1 MAGDRDFIPAI
12 ETAKHAGAI
21 LRLVHGHPKTVSDT
35 LFKLV
40 DEKIELS
47 LDFFKQNKIKYKQKK
62 RRDISNELR
71 KRQEDEEKI
80 KIQLEI
86 DTIAKIIESILVNL
100 ISKTSENYIHLS
112 RIGIELNRI
121 EPNWKEKTK
130 IKHLKDVIEQAEE
143 KFKIKVQKKHYYI
156 STAKKVST
164 EKKTKKKEPDS
175 FEKFLIETI
184 TEYLTNS
191 QTKSISIIGLGNLLH
206 KKNPDWK
213 KKFEVKQLKAAL
225 ESLGDKLI
233 ISGEQNSI
241 RIKLP

>member
-1 MAGDRDFIPAI
+1 
-12 ETAKHAGAI
+12 
-21 LRLVHGHPKTVSDT
+21 
-35 LFKLV
+35 
-40 DEKIELS
+40 

-213 KKFEVKQLKAAL
+213 KKFEVKQLKAAW